1 MRRQFAQE
9 KMEKELMGK
18 NVPVYNNDKYGEP
31 SFGQMRRMGCAN
43 SAQVRAADV
52 RRYSLECIEI
62 DANKIP
68 EFPFVH
74 ITEFGVWNFTAQGR
88 YSHCDTAIPC
98 NILSIDS
105 QSVLTKRLW
114 HELEHIQRP
123 LCVALDVQH

>member
-1 MRRQFAQE
+1 MLQAEEDRDLVRRQFAQE

-62 DANKIP
+62 DANEIP

-74 ITEFGVWNFTAQGR
+74 ITEFGVSRLEGGIHAVIRR
-88 YSHCDTAIPC
+88 YHARVST
-98 NILSIDS
+98 
-105 QSVLTKRLW
+105 LTRK
-114 HELEHIQRP
+114 
-123 LCVALDVQH
+123 VY